1 MRWNS
6 KDAGYWFSSDN
17 TITEMYKKRFQA
29 FFLYMAEKGEKL
41 KEVDVSQPKAEDLQT
56 AFDRADDFVKYGDM
70 VEADAA
76 VLTHLMGCTKEKKL
90 NYEEFDKCVRDKDI
104 DDKYISEAK
113 KIEIYDKCLK
123 KLSSLQ
129 EKAELEAKA
138 EINKGGAIKF
148 TKNDAALLSST
159 LGENETNAA
168 LIATRKYA
176 NWKNITNSG
185 AIDYFTSSKEG
196 AEFWGRGKYN
206 GSVKAAVKDVKDKA
220 YETVMGST
228 TNILTAPLKIF
239 FFGLHEL
246 LNPNSVLRK
255 TCIPWMKKEVKKIR
269 DNKKLK
275 DEYKKLGVDLDKM
288 GATTEETPNAEVE
301 TDAQT
306 FTKPVN
312 ILQRE
317 LARGYDFEKDLQE
330 IQVKKEEKT
339 VKEAEEPQQP
349 TQEQDLDNQAQAG
362 DDEKAEKEQ
371 ENKTKEVKAE
381 MKEIQEKVA
390 NVILRYNCLIYIMM
404 RAFAGTFGNNK
415 AFETFSFHPF
425 TIAKKPEEK
434 KEEKPEEKKPE
445 ENQNENSSAFDKLS
459 DTDKKLLNSRFKVQN
474 QEQLSNL
481 LKKNALL
488 VKASLKSQ
496 MSPEGMKAIGLGEAV
511 LTLKDLADSYLM
523 EAENDQP
530 AQGNDSDSGA
540 DTAGET
546 PAQAQPAQET
556 VETYSMKLT
565 KGADQWIKHDRMMQI
580 LIMRTPDLK
589 QEVIQDA
596 RYSTFFVYVN
606 LLEKFLTEYQQYIQ
620 AVESNPNFEN
630 FRNST
635 IKMSQIKDLK
645 LQQTTLTLQQGIR
658 YLFQNVVRD
667 KGLRSQLIR
676 SMAPIWMFRKI
687 TNIQQFLTIR
697 NMDFTNL
704 KKFITQVLPR
714 LQRVQRDQQVT
725 AEIKA
730 DALDKLFGEKGM
742 PFAYHKVDDIN
753 QKPAETK
760 KEENRRKK
768 RRQQRQHR
776 QKEPRNEVIQ

>member
-1 MRWNS
+1 MRWTS

-17 TITEMYKKRFQA
+17 TIIEMYKKRFQA
-29 FFLYMAEKGEKL
+29 FFLYMTEKGEKL
-41 KEVDVSQPKAEDLQT
+41 KEVDVAQPKAEDLQS
-56 AFDRADDFVKYGDM
+56 AFDGADDFIKYGDM

-76 VLTHLMGCTKEKKL
+76 VLTYLMGCTKEKKL
-90 NYEEFDKCVRDKDI
+90 NYEEFDKYVRDKEI
-104 DDKYISEAK
+104 DEKYISEAK

-129 EKAELEAKA
+129 EKAERDAKA

-168 LIATRKYA
+168 LSATRKYA
-176 NWKNITNSG
+176 NWKNISNSG
-185 AIDYFTSSKEG
+185 AIDDFTSSKEG
-196 AEFWGRGKYN
+196 AEFWGQGKYN
-206 GSVKAAVKDVKDKA
+206 GSVKAAVKDVKDRA

-288 GATTEETPNAEVE
+288 GATEETPNVEIE

-317 LARGYDFEKDLQE
+317 LARGYDFQKDLE
-330 IQVKKEEKT
+330 AVQVKKEEKT

-362 DDEKAEKEQ
+362 DEEKAEKEQ

-415 AFETFSFHPF
+415 AFEGFSFHPF
-425 TIAKKPEEK
+425 TIAKKAEEK
-434 KEEKPEEKKPE
+434 KEEEKKPE
-445 ENQNENSSAFDKLS
+445 EKQQDNSNPFDKLS
-459 DTDKKLLNSRFKVQN
+459 DADKKLLNSRFKVQN

-481 LKKNALL
+481 LKKNAPL

-511 LTLKDLADSYLM
+511 ITLKDLADSYLM

-530 AQGNDSDSGA
+530 AQGNDSNSGSDA
-540 DTAGET
+540 TGEA
-546 PAQAQPAQET
+546 PAQAQPAKET
-556 VETYSMKLT
+556 VETYLMKLT

-580 LIMRTPDLK
+580 LIMRTPELK

-658 YLFQNVVRD
+658 YLFQNVVKD
-667 KGLRSQLIR
+667 KGLRSQLMR
-676 SMAPIWMFRKI
+676 SMAPVWMFRKI

-742 PFAYHKVDDIN
+742 PFAYHKVDEIN
-753 QKPAETK
+753 QKPAEPK
-760 KEENRRKK
+760 KEEEQKK
-768 RRQQRQHR
+768 EETPAAPAQAEGAN
-776 QKEPRNEVIQ
+776 K

>member
-1 MRWNS
+1 MRWTS

-17 TITEMYKKRFQA
+17 TIIEMYKKRFQA
-29 FFLYMAEKGEKL
+29 FFLYMTEKGEKL
-41 KEVDVSQPKAEDLQT
+41 KEVDVAQPKAEDLQT
-56 AFDRADDFVKYGDM
+56 AFDGADDFVKYGDM
-70 VEADAA
+70 VEGDAA
-76 VLTHLMGCTKEKKL
+76 VLTYLMGCTKEKKL
-90 NYEEFDKCVRDKDI
+90 NYEEFDKYVRDKEI
-104 DDKYISEAK
+104 DDKYIAEAK
-113 KIEIYDKCLK
+113 KIEIYEKCLK

-129 EKAELEAKA
+129 EKAERDAKA
-138 EINKGGAIKF
+138 EIHKGGSIKF
-148 TKNDAALLSST
+148 LKRDTEVLSST
-159 LGENETNAA
+159 LGEKETNAA
-168 LIATRKYA
+168 LNATRKYA
-176 NWKNITNSG
+176 NWKNVSGSG
-185 AIDYFTSSKEG
+185 AIEDITSSKEG
-196 AEFWGRGKYN
+196 ASFWGDGKYN
-206 GSVKAAVKDVKDKA
+206 GSIKAAVKDVKDRA
-220 YETVMGST
+220 YETVMGSK

-246 LNPNSVLRK
+246 LNPNSVLRQ

-275 DEYKKLGVDLDKM
+275 EEYKKLGVDLDKM
-288 GATTEETPNAEVE
+288 GAEEETPNVEVE
-301 TDAQT
+301 TEAQT

-317 LARGYDFEKDLQE
+317 LARGYDFEKDLAE
-330 IQVKKEEKT
+330 VQVKKEEKT

-349 TQEQDLDNQAQAG
+349 NQEQDLDNQAQAG
-362 DDEKAEKEQ
+362 DDENAEKEQ

-381 MKEIQEKVA
+381 MKEIQEKIA

-415 AFETFSFHPF
+415 AFEGFSFHPF

-459 DTDKKLLNSRFKVQN
+459 DADKKLLNSRFKVQN

-481 LKKNALL
+481 LKKNAPL

-496 MSPEGMKAIGLGEAV
+496 MSPEGMKALGLAEAV
-511 LTLKDLADSYLM
+511 ITLKDWADSYLM

-530 AQGNDSDSGA
+530 AQGNNP
-540 DTAGET
+540 DTSANAAGEA
-546 PAQAQPAQET
+546 PAQAQPAQEA
-556 VETYSMKLT
+556 VETYLMKLT

-580 LIMRTPDLK
+580 LIMRNPDLK

-658 YLFQNVVRD
+658 YLFQNVVKD
-667 KGLRSQLIR
+667 KGLRSQLMR
-676 SMAPIWMFRKI
+676 SMVPVWMFRKI

-725 AEIKA
+725 AEIKS
-730 DALDKLFGEKGM
+730 DAIEKLFGEKGM

-753 QKPAETK
+753 QKPAEPK
-760 KEENRRKK
+760 KEEEQKK
-768 RRQQRQHR
+768 EETPAAPAQQAQAEGA
-776 QKEPRNEVIQ
+776 KK

>member
-1 MRWNS
+1 MRWTS

-17 TITEMYKKRFQA
+17 TIIEMYKKRFQA
-29 FFLYMAEKGEKL
+29 FFLYMTEKGEKL
-41 KEVDVSQPKAEDLQT
+41 KEVDVAQPKAEDLQT
-56 AFDRADDFVKYGDM
+56 AFDGADDFIKYGDM
-70 VEADAA
+70 VEGDAA
-76 VLTHLMGCTKEKKL
+76 VLTYLMGCTKEKKL
-90 NYEEFDKCVRDKDI
+90 NYEEFDKYVRDKEI
-104 DDKYISEAK
+104 DDKYIAEAK
-113 KIEIYDKCLK
+113 KIEIYEKCLK

-129 EKAELEAKA
+129 EKAERDAKA
-138 EINKGGAIKF
+138 EIHKGGSIKF
-148 TKNDAALLSST
+148 LKRDTEVLSST
-159 LGENETNAA
+159 LGEKETNAA
-168 LIATRKYA
+168 LNATRKYA
-176 NWKNITNSG
+176 NWKNVSGSG
-185 AIDYFTSSKEG
+185 AIEDITSSKEG
-196 AEFWGRGKYN
+196 ASFWGDGKYN
-206 GSVKAAVKDVKDKA
+206 GSVKAAVKDVKDRA

-288 GATTEETPNAEVE
+288 GATEETPNVEVE
-301 TDAQT
+301 TEAQT

-317 LARGYDFEKDLQE
+317 LARGYDFEKDLAE
-330 IQVKKEEKT
+330 VQVKKEEKT

-349 TQEQDLDNQAQAG
+349 NQEQDLDNQAQAG
-362 DDEKAEKEQ
+362 DDENAEKEQ

-381 MKEIQEKVA
+381 MKEIQEKIA

-415 AFETFSFHPF
+415 AFEGFSFHPF

-459 DTDKKLLNSRFKVQN
+459 DADKKLLNSRFKVQN

-481 LKKNALL
+481 LKKNAPL

-496 MSPEGMKAIGLGEAV
+496 MSPEGMKALGLAEAV
-511 LTLKDLADSYLM
+511 ITLKDWADSYLM

-530 AQGNDSDSGA
+530 AQGNNP
-540 DTAGET
+540 DTSANAAGEA
-546 PAQAQPAQET
+546 PAQAQPAQEA
-556 VETYSMKLT
+556 VETYLMKLT

-580 LIMRTPDLK
+580 LIMRNPDLK

-658 YLFQNVVRD
+658 YLFQNVVKD
-667 KGLRSQLIR
+667 KGLRSQLMR
-676 SMAPIWMFRKI
+676 SMVPVWMFRKI

-725 AEIKA
+725 AEIKS
-730 DALDKLFGEKGM
+730 DAIEKLFGEKGM

-753 QKPAETK
+753 QKPAEPK
-760 KEENRRKK
+760 KEEEQKK
-768 RRQQRQHR
+768 EETPAAP
-776 QKEPRNEVIQ
+776 KAEGANK

>member
-1 MRWNS
+1 MRWTS

-17 TITEMYKKRFQA
+17 TIIEMYKKRFQA
-29 FFLYMAEKGEKL
+29 FFLYMTDKGEKL

-56 AFDRADDFVKYGDM
+56 AFDGADDFVKYGDM

-76 VLTHLMGCTKEKKL
+76 VLTYLMGCTKEKKL
-90 NYEEFDKCVRDKDI
+90 NYEEFDKYVRDKEI
-104 DDKYISEAK
+104 DEKYISEAK
-113 KIEIYDKCLK
+113 KIEIYEKCLK

-129 EKAELEAKA
+129 EKAELDAKA
-138 EINKGGAIKF
+138 EINKGGAIRF
-148 TKNDAALLSST
+148 NKNDAALLSST

-168 LIATRKYA
+168 LSATRKYA

-185 AIDYFTSSKEG
+185 AIDDFTSSKEG
-196 AEFWGRGKYN
+196 SEFWGQGKYN
-206 GSVKAAVKDVKDKA
+206 GSVKAAVKDVKDRA
-220 YETVMGST
+220 YNAVMGST

-288 GATTEETPNAEVE
+288 GATEETPNVEVE

-317 LARGYDFEKDLQE
+317 LARGYNFEKDLQE

-415 AFETFSFHPF
+415 AFESFSFHPF
-425 TIAKKPEEK
+425 TVAKKPEEK

-459 DTDKKLLNSRFKVQN
+459 DADKKLLNSRFKVQN

-481 LKKNALL
+481 LKKNAPL

-530 AQGNDSDSGA
+530 AQGNDSNSGS

-556 VETYSMKLT
+556 VETYLMKLT

-580 LIMRTPDLK
+580 LIMRTPELK

-658 YLFQNVVRD
+658 YLFQNVVKD
-667 KGLRSQLIR
+667 KGLRTQLMR
-676 SMAPIWMFRKI
+676 SMAPVWMFRKI

-753 QKPAETK
+753 QKPTEPK
-760 KEENRRKK
+760 KEETPAAQAAPSQAAQAQAEGAKK
-768 RRQQRQHR
+768 
-776 QKEPRNEVIQ
+776 

>member
-1 MRWNS
+1 MRWTS

-17 TITEMYKKRFQA
+17 TIIEMYKKRFQA
-29 FFLYMAEKGEKL
+29 FFLYMTEKGEKL
-41 KEVDVSQPKAEDLQT
+41 KEVDVAQPKAEDLQT
-56 AFDRADDFVKYGDM
+56 AFDGADDFIKYGDM
-70 VEADAA
+70 VEGDAA
-76 VLTHLMGCTKEKKL
+76 VLTYLMGCTKEKKL
-90 NYEEFDKCVRDKDI
+90 NYEEFDKYVRDKEI
-104 DDKYISEAK
+104 DEKYIADAK
-113 KIEIYDKCLK
+113 KIEIYEKCLK

-129 EKAELEAKA
+129 EKAERDAKA
-138 EINKGGAIKF
+138 EIHKGGSIKF
-148 TKNDAALLSST
+148 LKRDTEVLSST
-159 LGENETNAA
+159 LGEKETNAA
-168 LIATRKYA
+168 LNATRKYA
-176 NWKNITNSG
+176 NWKNVSG
-185 AIDYFTSSKEG
+185 SGVIEDITSSKEG
-196 AEFWGRGKYN
+196 ASFWGDGKYN
-206 GSVKAAVKDVKDKA
+206 GSIKAAVKDVKDRA
-220 YETVMGST
+220 YETVMGSK

-246 LNPNSVLRK
+246 LNPNSVLRQ

-288 GATTEETPNAEVE
+288 GAEEETPNVEVE
-301 TDAQT
+301 TEAQT

-317 LARGYDFEKDLQE
+317 LARGYDFEKDLAE
-330 IQVKKEEKT
+330 VQVKKEEKT

-349 TQEQDLDNQAQAG
+349 NQEQDLDNQAQAG
-362 DDEKAEKEQ
+362 DDENAEKEQ

-381 MKEIQEKVA
+381 MKEIQEKIA

-415 AFETFSFHPF
+415 AFEGFSFHPF
-425 TIAKKPEEK
+425 TIAKKAEEK

-459 DTDKKLLNSRFKVQN
+459 DADKKLLNARFKVQN

-481 LKKNALL
+481 LKKNAPLA
-488 VKASLKSQ
+488 KASLKSQ
-496 MSPEGMKAIGLGEAV
+496 MSPEGMKALGLAEAV
-511 LTLKDLADSYLM
+511 ITLKDWADSYLM

-530 AQGNDSDSGA
+530 AQGNNP
-540 DTAGET
+540 DTSANAAGEA
-546 PAQAQPAQET
+546 PAQEQPAQEA
-556 VETYSMKLT
+556 VETYLMKLT

-580 LIMRTPDLK
+580 LIMRNPDLK

-658 YLFQNVVRD
+658 YLFQNVVKD
-667 KGLRSQLIR
+667 KGLRSQLMR
-676 SMAPIWMFRKI
+676 SMVPVWMFRKI

-725 AEIKA
+725 AEIKS
-730 DALDKLFGEKGM
+730 DAIEKLFGEKGM

-760 KEENRRKK
+760 KEEEQKK
-768 RRQQRQHR
+768 EETPAAP
-776 QKEPRNEVIQ
+776 KAEGANK

>member
-1 MRWNS
+1 MKWTS
-6 KDAGYWFSSDN
+6 KNAGYWFSSDN
-17 TITEMYKKRFQA
+17 TIIEMYKKRFQA
-29 FFLYMAEKGEKL
+29 FFLYMTEKGEKL
-41 KEVDVSQPKAEDLQT
+41 KEVDIAQPKAEDLQS
-56 AFDRADDFVKYGDM
+56 AFDGADDFIKYGDM

-76 VLTHLMGCTKEKKL
+76 VLTYLIGCTSEKKL
-90 NYEEFDKCVRDKDI
+90 NYEEFDKYVRDKEI
-104 DDKYISEAK
+104 DEKYIAEAK

-129 EKAELEAKA
+129 EKAERDAKA
-138 EINKGGAIKF
+138 EINKGGAINFSKSD
-148 TKNDAALLSST
+148 TELLSST
-159 LGENETNAA
+159 LGEEETNAA
-168 LIATRKYA
+168 MNTTRKYG
-176 NWKNITNSG
+176 NWKNVSGSG
-185 AIDYFTSSKEG
+185 AIEDFTSSKEG
-196 AEFWGRGKYN
+196 AAFWGQGKYN
-206 GSVKAAVKDVKDKA
+206 GSIKGAVKDVKDKA

-246 LNPNSVLRK
+246 LNPNSVLRQ

-269 DNKKLK
+269 DSKKLK
-275 DEYKKLGVDLDKM
+275 EEYKKLGVDLDKM
-288 GATTEETPNAEVE
+288 GATEEETPNVEVE
-301 TDAQT
+301 TEAQT

-317 LARGYDFEKDLQE
+317 LARGYDFEKDLAE
-330 IQVKKEEKT
+330 VQVKKEEKP
-339 VKEAEEPQQP
+339 VKEAEEPQQQ

-362 DDEKAEKEQ
+362 DEEKAEKEE

-415 AFETFSFHPF
+415 AFEAFSFHPF

-434 KEEKPEEKKPE
+434 KEEEKKPE
-445 ENQNENSSAFDKLS
+445 EKQEENINAFDKLS
-459 DTDKKLLNSRFKVQN
+459 DADKKLLNSRFKVQN
-474 QEQLSNL
+474 QEQLTNL
-481 LKKNALL
+481 LKKNAPL

-511 LTLKDLADSYLM
+511 ITLKDWADSYLL

-530 AQGNDSDSGA
+530 DQGNNPDASANAS
-540 DTAGET
+540 GET
-546 PAQAQPAQET
+546 PAQAQPAKET
-556 VETYSMKLT
+556 VETYLMKLT

-580 LIMRTPDLK
+580 LIMRNPDLK

-667 KGLRSQLIR
+667 KGLRSQLMR
-676 SMAPIWMFRKI
+676 SMAPVWMFRKI
-687 TNIQQFLTIR
+687 TNIQQFLTVR

-730 DALDKLFGEKGM
+730 DALEKLFGEKGM

-753 QKPAETK
+753 QKPAEPK
-760 KEENRRKK
+760 KEEKQKK
-768 RRQQRQHR
+768 EETPAAPAQAEGAN
-776 QKEPRNEVIQ
+776 K

>member
-1 MRWNS
+1 MRWTS

-17 TITEMYKKRFQA
+17 TIIEMYKKRFQA
-29 FFLYMAEKGEKL
+29 FFLYMTEKGEKL
-41 KEVDVSQPKAEDLQT
+41 KEVDVAQPKAEDLQT
-56 AFDRADDFVKYGDM
+56 AFDGADDFIKYGDM
-70 VEADAA
+70 VEGDAA
-76 VLTHLMGCTKEKKL
+76 VLTYLIGCTKEKKL
-90 NYEEFDKCVRDKDI
+90 NYEEFDKYVRDKEI
-104 DDKYISEAK
+104 DEKYIADAK
-113 KIEIYDKCLK
+113 KIEIYEKCLK

-129 EKAELEAKA
+129 EKAERDANA
-138 EINKGGAIKF
+138 EIHKGGSIKF
-148 TKNDAALLSST
+148 LKRDTEVLSST
-159 LGENETNAA
+159 LGEKETNAA
-168 LIATRKYA
+168 LNATRKYA
-176 NWKNITNSG
+176 NWKNVSG
-185 AIDYFTSSKEG
+185 SGVIEDITSSKEG
-196 AEFWGRGKYN
+196 ASFWGDGKYN
-206 GSVKAAVKDVKDKA
+206 GSIKAAVKDVKDRA
-220 YETVMGST
+220 YETVMGSK

-246 LNPNSVLRK
+246 LNPNSVLRQ

-288 GATTEETPNAEVE
+288 GAEEETPNVEVE
-301 TDAQT
+301 TEAQT

-317 LARGYDFEKDLQE
+317 LARGYDFEKDLAE
-330 IQVKKEEKT
+330 VQVKKEEKT

-349 TQEQDLDNQAQAG
+349 NQEQDLDNQAQAG
-362 DDEKAEKEQ
+362 DDENAEKEQ

-381 MKEIQEKVA
+381 MKEIQEKIA

-415 AFETFSFHPF
+415 AFEGFSFHPF
-425 TIAKKPEEK
+425 TIAKKAEEK

-459 DTDKKLLNSRFKVQN
+459 DADKKLLNARFKVQN

-481 LKKNALL
+481 LKKNAPLA
-488 VKASLKSQ
+488 KASLKSQ
-496 MSPEGMKAIGLGEAV
+496 MSPEGMKALGLAEAV
-511 LTLKDLADSYLM
+511 ITLKDWADSYLM

-530 AQGNDSDSGA
+530 AQGNNP
-540 DTAGET
+540 DTSANAAGEA
-546 PAQAQPAQET
+546 PAQEQPAQEA
-556 VETYSMKLT
+556 VETYLMKLT

-580 LIMRTPDLK
+580 LIMRNPDLK

-658 YLFQNVVRD
+658 YLFQNVVKD
-667 KGLRSQLIR
+667 KGLRSQLMR
-676 SMAPIWMFRKI
+676 SMVPVWMFRKI

-714 LQRVQRDQQVT
+714 LSGVQRDQQVT
-725 AEIKA
+725 AEIKS
-730 DALDKLFGEKGM
+730 DAIEKLFGEKGM

-760 KEENRRKK
+760 KEEEQKK
-768 RRQQRQHR
+768 EETPAAP
-776 QKEPRNEVIQ
+776 KAEGANK

>member
-1 MRWNS
+1 MRWTS

-17 TITEMYKKRFQA
+17 TIIEMYKKRFQA
-29 FFLYMAEKGEKL
+29 FFLYMTEKGEKL
-41 KEVDVSQPKAEDLQT
+41 KEVDVAQPKAEDLQS
-56 AFDRADDFVKYGDM
+56 AFDGADDFVKYGDM

-76 VLTHLMGCTKEKKL
+76 VLTYLMGCTKEKKL
-90 NYEEFDKCVRDKDI
+90 NYEEFDKYVRDKDI
-104 DDKYISEAK
+104 DEKYIADAK
-113 KIEIYDKCLK
+113 KIKIYDKCLK

-129 EKAELEAKA
+129 EKAELEAKT

-148 TKNDAALLSST
+148 SKSDAALLSST

-168 LIATRKYA
+168 LSATRKYA
-176 NWKNITNSG
+176 NWKNISNSG
-185 AIDYFTSSKEG
+185 AIDDFTSSKEG
-196 AEFWGRGKYN
+196 AEFWGQGKYN
-206 GSVKAAVKDVKDKA
+206 GSVKAAVKDVKDRA

-275 DEYKKLGVDLDKM
+275 EEYKKLGVDLDKM
-288 GATTEETPNAEVE
+288 GATEETPNVEIE

-317 LARGYDFEKDLQE
+317 LARGYDFQKDLE
-330 IQVKKEEKT
+330 EVQVKKEEKP

-362 DDEKAEKEQ
+362 DNEKAEKEQ

-381 MKEIQEKVA
+381 MREIQEKVA

-415 AFETFSFHPF
+415 AFEGFSFHPF
-425 TIAKKPEEK
+425 TIAKKAEEK
-434 KEEKPEEKKPE
+434 KEEEKPEEKKPE
-445 ENQNENSSAFDKLS
+445 ENSNTFDKLS
-459 DTDKKLLNSRFKVQN
+459 DADKKLLNSRFKVQN

-481 LKKNALL
+481 LKKNAPL

-511 LTLKDLADSYLM
+511 ITLKDLADSYLM

-530 AQGNDSDSGA
+530 AQGNDSDSGDNA
-540 DTAGET
+540 TGET
-546 PAQAQPAQET
+546 PAQAQPAKET
-556 VETYSMKLT
+556 VETYLMKLT

-580 LIMRTPDLK
+580 LIMRTPELK

-658 YLFQNVVRD
+658 YLFQNVVKD
-667 KGLRSQLIR
+667 KGLRSQLMR
-676 SMAPIWMFRKI
+676 SMAPVWMFRKI

-742 PFAYHKVDDIN
+742 PFAYHKLDDIN
-753 QKPAETK
+753 QKPAEPK
-760 KEENRRKK
+760 KEEEQKK
-768 RRQQRQHR
+768 EETPAAPAQAEGAN
-776 QKEPRNEVIQ
+776 K

>member
-1 MRWNS
+1 MRWTS

-17 TITEMYKKRFQA
+17 TIIEMYKKRFQA
-29 FFLYMAEKGEKL
+29 FFLYMTEKGEKL
-41 KEVDVSQPKAEDLQT
+41 KEVDVAQPKAEDLQT
-56 AFDRADDFVKYGDM
+56 AFDGADDFVKYGDM

-76 VLTHLMGCTKEKKL
+76 VLTYLMSCTKEKKL
-90 NYEEFDKCVRDKDI
+90 NYEEFDKYVRDKDI
-104 DDKYISEAK
+104 DEKYISEAK
-113 KIEIYDKCLK
+113 KIEIYEKCLK

-129 EKAELEAKA
+129 EKAERDAKA
-138 EINKGGAIKF
+138 EIHKGGSIKF
-148 TKNDAALLSST
+148 LRRDTELLSST
-159 LGENETNAA
+159 LGEEETNAA
-168 LIATRKYA
+168 LNATRKYA
-176 NWKNITNSG
+176 NWKNVSGSG
-185 AIDYFTSSKEG
+185 AIEDITSSKEG
-196 AEFWGRGKYN
+196 ASFWGDGKYN
-206 GSVKAAVKDVKDKA
+206 GSVKAAVKDVKDRA
-220 YETVMGST
+220 YSTVMGST

-246 LNPNSVLRK
+246 LNPNSVLRQ
-255 TCIPWMKKEVKKIR
+255 TCIPWIKKEVKKIR

-275 DEYKKLGVDLDKM
+275 EEYKKLGVDLDKM
-288 GATTEETPNAEVE
+288 GGSEEETPNVEVE

-317 LARGYDFEKDLQE
+317 LARGYDFEKDLAE
-330 IQVKKEEKT
+330 VQVKKEEKT

-349 TQEQDLDNQAQAG
+349 TQEQDLDNQAQTG

-415 AFETFSFHPF
+415 AFEGFSFHPF
-425 TIAKKPEEK
+425 TIAKKAEEK

-445 ENQNENSSAFDKLS
+445 ENQKDNSSTYDKLS
-459 DTDKKLLNSRFKVQN
+459 DADKK
-474 QEQLSNL
+474 
-481 LKKNALL
+481 ALL
-488 VKASLKSQ
+488 AGPKVKNQAELDTLLRKNPVLAKASLKGK
-496 MSPEGMKAIGLGEAV
+496 MSPEGMKAIGLAEA
-511 LTLKDLADSYLM
+511 LRTLKDWADSYLM

-530 AQGNDSDSGA
+530 AQGNNP
-540 DTAGET
+540 DTSANAAGET
-546 PAQAQPAQET
+546 PAQAQPAKEA
-556 VETYSMKLT
+556 VETYLMKLT

-580 LIMRTPDLK
+580 LIMRNPDLK

-667 KGLRSQLIR
+667 KGLRSQLMR
-676 SMAPIWMFRKI
+676 SMAPVWMFRKI
-687 TNIQQFLTIR
+687 TNIQQFLTVR

-725 AEIKA
+725 AEIKS
-730 DALDKLFGEKGM
+730 DALEKLFGEKGM

-753 QKPAETK
+753 QKPAEPK
-760 KEENRRKK
+760 KEETSAAPAHAEGANK
-768 RRQQRQHR
+768 
-776 QKEPRNEVIQ
+776 

>member
-1 MRWNS
+1 MRWTS

-17 TITEMYKKRFQA
+17 TIIEMYKKRFQA
-29 FFLYMAEKGEKL
+29 FFLYMTDKGEKL

-56 AFDRADDFVKYGDM
+56 AFDGSDDFVKYGDM
-70 VEADAA
+70 VDGDAA
-76 VLTHLMGCTKEKKL
+76 VLTYLIGCTNEKKL
-90 NYEEFDKCVRDKDI
+90 NYEEFDKYVRDKDI
-104 DDKYISEAK
+104 DEKFISEAK
-113 KIEIYDKCLK
+113 KIEIYEKCLK
-123 KLSSLQ
+123 KLSSL
-129 EKAELEAKA
+129 EDKAELEAKA

-148 TKNDAALLSST
+148 LERDAGLLSST
-159 LGENETNAA
+159 LGKDKTNAA
-168 LIATRKYA
+168 LKGAKKYGT
-176 NWKNITNSG
+176 WKNISDSG
-185 AIDYFTSSKEG
+185 AIDDFTSSKEG
-196 AEFWGRGKYN
+196 SEFWGQGTYN
-206 GSVKAAVKDVKDKA
+206 GSVKAAVKDVKDRA
-220 YETVMGST
+220 YNAVMGST

-275 DEYKKLGVDLDKM
+275 EEYEKLGVDLTKM
-288 GATTEETPNAEVE
+288 GATEETPNIEIE

-317 LARGYDFEKDLQE
+317 LARGYNFQKDLEE

-339 VKEAEEPQQP
+339 VKEAEEPQQQ

-362 DDEKAEKEQ
+362 EEEKAEKEQ

-415 AFETFSFHPF
+415 AFQNFSFHPF
-425 TIAKKPEEK
+425 TISKKPEEK
-434 KEEKPEEKKPE
+434 QEEKPEEKKPE

-459 DTDKKLLNSRFKVQN
+459 DADKKLLNSRFKVQN
-474 QEQLSNL
+474 QEQLSEL
-481 LKKNALL
+481 LKKNAPL

-511 LTLKDLADSYLM
+511 ITLKDLADYYLM

-530 AQGNDSDSGA
+530 AQVNDSNSGADDSGA
-540 DTAGET
+540 DTTGET
-546 PAQAQPAQET
+546 PAQAQPTQET
-556 VETYSMKLT
+556 VETYLMKLT

-580 LIMRTPDLK
+580 LIMRTPELK

-658 YLFQNVVRD
+658 YLFQNVVKD
-667 KGLRSQLIR
+667 KGLRSQLMR
-676 SMAPIWMFRKI
+676 SMAPVWMFRKI

-753 QKPAETK
+753 QKPAEPK
-760 KEENRRKK
+760 KEEEQKK
-768 RRQQRQHR
+768 EETPAAPAQAEGA
-776 QKEPRNEVIQ
+776 KK

>member
-1 MRWNS
+1 MRWTS

-17 TITEMYKKRFQA
+17 TIIEMYKKRFQA
-29 FFLYMAEKGEKL
+29 FFLYMTEKGEKL
-41 KEVDVSQPKAEDLQT
+41 KEVDVAQPKAEDLQT
-56 AFDRADDFVKYGDM
+56 AFDGADDFIKYGDM
-70 VEADAA
+70 VEGDAA
-76 VLTHLMGCTKEKKL
+76 VLTYLMGCTKEKKL
-90 NYEEFDKCVRDKDI
+90 NYEEFDKYVRDKDI
-104 DDKYISEAK
+104 DEKYIAEAK
-113 KIEIYDKCLK
+113 KIEIYEKCLK

-129 EKAELEAKA
+129 EKAERDAKA
-138 EINKGGAIKF
+138 EIHKGGSIKF
-148 TKNDAALLSST
+148 LKRDTEVLSST
-159 LGENETNAA
+159 LGEKETNAA
-168 LIATRKYA
+168 LNATRKYA
-176 NWKNITNSG
+176 NWKNVSGSG
-185 AIDYFTSSKEG
+185 AIEDITSSKEG
-196 AEFWGRGKYN
+196 ASFWGDGKYN
-206 GSVKAAVKDVKDKA
+206 GSIKAAVKDVKDRA
-220 YETVMGST
+220 YETVMGSK

-246 LNPNSVLRK
+246 LNPNSVLRQ

-275 DEYKKLGVDLDKM
+275 EEYKKLGVDLDKM
-288 GATTEETPNAEVE
+288 GAEEETPNVEVE
-301 TDAQT
+301 TEAQT

-317 LARGYDFEKDLQE
+317 LARGYDFEKDLAE
-330 IQVKKEEKT
+330 VQVKKEEKT

-349 TQEQDLDNQAQAG
+349 NQEQDLDNQAQAG
-362 DDEKAEKEQ
+362 DDENAEKEQ

-415 AFETFSFHPF
+415 AFEGFSFHPF

-459 DTDKKLLNSRFKVQN
+459 DADKKLLNSRFKVQN

-481 LKKNALL
+481 LKKNAPL

-496 MSPEGMKAIGLGEAV
+496 MSPEGMKALGLAEAV
-511 LTLKDLADSYLM
+511 ITLKDWADSYLM

-530 AQGNDSDSGA
+530 AQGNNP
-540 DTAGET
+540 DTSANAAGEA
-546 PAQAQPAQET
+546 PAQAQPAQEA
-556 VETYSMKLT
+556 VETYLMKLT

-580 LIMRTPDLK
+580 LIMRNPDLK

-658 YLFQNVVRD
+658 YLFQNVVKD
-667 KGLRSQLIR
+667 KGLRSQLMR
-676 SMAPIWMFRKI
+676 SMVPVWMFRKI

-725 AEIKA
+725 AEIKS
-730 DALDKLFGEKGM
+730 DAIEKLFGEKGM

-760 KEENRRKK
+760 KEEEQKK
-768 RRQQRQHR
+768 EETPAAP
-776 QKEPRNEVIQ
+776 KAEGANK